1 MLTEPQLEFDDE
13 LLSISESSFL
23 QDEKIETIIKN
34 IIILRLIMHILF

>member
-23 QDEKIETIIKN
+23 QDEKIVTIIK
-34 IIILRLIMHILF
+34 IELF